1 MKNNRRGKISE
12 FIARMYFRFKGYKIV
27 AKNYVTGKGTHA
39 GEIDFIACKKKTLVF
54 VEVKERTSLEKAA
67 YALRAEQQIRIRKA
81 AENFIA
87 KHQKYA
93 GFDCRFDAVLISFPL
108 KIEHLENAF

>member
-12 FIARMYFRFKGYKIV
+12 FIARMYFRLKGYKIV
-27 AKNYVTGKGTHA
+27 TKNYITGKGTHA

-67 YALRAEQQIRIRKA
+67 YALRAEQQMRIRKA
-81 AENFIA
+81 AENFIIPEKA
-87 KHQKYA
+87 CIRQ
-93 GFDCRFDAVLISFPL
+93 S
-108 KIEHLENAF
+108 